1 MSFRGDDQRRYG
13 HVPPVQ
19 YPVANQSNDHAS
31 YPTRRPS
38 FNQGDD
44 AALFGSAQSSSQVF
58 QNAPLLPPPPPA
70 RGEEELFLTS
80 PTEPSSSISN
90 FAPSYQNQYQ
100 PSSPYQLS
108 SPSSYNPQHFARSQS
123 TSLPYHP
130 AQQPQYSNLI
140 QPSSSLTQ
148 QALRQSTTN
157 YTPQAYNP
165 AAYASTAVP
174 QRNAT
179 YHGYNN
185 YSSHYAP
192 SQAAY
197 GSPSTAYSP
206 AFPSS
211 SQATTPATPQ
221 YENPLPSPPLH
232 NVSSSSQVSSYDP
245 SAYSPSYNSTPY
257 GTYSPNT
264 NSPAL
269 TTPYSAAS
277 DSAPYPHVSQM
288 PAGPGYSV
296 NDPTSFYN
304 RTSRS
309 NSRTSQLPSPPPQSS
324 SGIQR
329 HPTNAPLPSRPI
341 DAHQD
346 GLLWNS
352 NGAARDDDL
361 TDELLAQDTI
371 IQDIEAELGG
381 SVRRDRPTPINGAQ
395 LSDEDIEHLRQYD
408 PNTPTSDP
416 TRAST
421 SVQVQSSASNVRY
434 PYRLEEESDPEG
446 TAGVLAM
453 QQAEMEDRR
462 FSGAPYPHADL
473 IPVPS
478 DHGGRRQD
486 DEESSDSDFGGM
498 DLGLFSG
505 GYAGNLTYGNDVGLT
520 DDRPLP
526 ALPSYGL
533 FGGYEGQGGPAQALP
548 QADMDY
554 PGAGGLQPA
563 SSYRPPAEDGEE
575 QASLHS
581 RQSGSESPYKD
592 DYPDI
597 FYHPGLSNRPLPA
610 LPMLDTLSLQPAATT
625 SQGQYQQDQ
634 SWGLDSRG
642 QGQEGL
648 EVYNALS
655 GPAHTQVERSISLT
669 SHTTTPPVQTPS
681 RSRTDAAEERR
692 RQYRQAQHGKQ
703 NSASFD
709 YETGSAVTYDMITL
723 PTGRKRKFLPSK
735 LTSQDL
741 KRCAEPWALSS
752 IANWM
757 REMTEGEPDL
767 KKKTIEEGLIK
778 LFTSKVPTMNVA
790 DAETLSARV
799 VTMMLESGI
808 LVPEEEWVKF
818 APGSISGVL
827 WQLSASGCYAPKL
840 HECES
845 PGRCYSYHCTRTLK
859 KANLDDLLAED
870 SVKQEDWA
878 TFFKLTKESI
888 EGKHKKEIERQNV
901 LHEIVTSEEGYMNQL
916 EVLRVLYRDRL
927 RTLQPPIIAPAKID
941 KFLKTVFG
949 KVDGV
954 QETNKDHLLAQL
966 KYRQQEQGPWIV
978 GFSDLFREWIRKAR
992 DVYIEYASSYPYA
1005 TFLVRREADR
1015 NILFRQFLEQV
1026 RNHKR
1031 SERLDWTHFLKTPIT
1046 RLQRYSFLLTT
1057 VEKNMLQDSE
1067 EKTNLTKAIQEI
1079 HAVTLECDQR
1089 VAEMQKKVE
1098 MMELSSMLVLRPG
1111 FQAMLHLDH
1120 LGRELLFQGDLQRM
1134 GSKGVRWVE
1143 THALLFDHYL
1153 ILAKTVSLKD
1163 GRGEKKY
1170 DVSKEVSPRP
1180 ALYFWSDGR

>member
-19 YPVANQSNDHAS
+19 YPIAGQPTDHSS
-31 YPTRRPS
+31 YPARRPS
-38 FNQGDD
+38 FDRGDD
-44 AALFGSAQSSSQVF
+44 AALFGSGQSPAPAF
-58 QNAPLLPPPPPA
+58 QNAPS
-70 RGEEELFLTS
+70 RGEDELFLTS
-80 PTEPSSSISN
+80 PTDPSASMGNFSSYHNQYPPSSSI
-90 FAPSYQNQYQ
+90 Q
-100 PSSPYQLS
+100 PT
-108 SPSSYNPQHFARSQS
+108 SPSTYNPQQFSRSQS
-123 TSLPYHP
+123 TSLPFHP
-130 AQQPQYSNLI
+130 APQAQYSGAAFAQHIPPQTNV
-140 QPSSSLTQ
+140 
-148 QALRQSTTN
+148 N

-165 AAYASTAVP
+165 AAYASAAAVP
-174 QRNAT
+174 QRNPT

-185 YSSHYAP
+185 YSPQYASQPGYP
-192 SQAAY
+192 SPGAQ
-197 GSPSTAYSP
+197 YSP
-206 AFPSS
+206 AFAHPTQPPTAAVPQYEAALPSPPIHSASS
-211 SQATTPATPQ
+211 SQAPT
-221 YENPLPSPPLH
+221 
-232 NVSSSSQVSSYDP
+232 YDP
-245 SAYSPSYNSTPY
+245 SAYSGSYNPTNYGNYSST
-257 GTYSPNT
+257 G

-269 TTPYSAAS
+269 TPYSAAS
-277 DSAPYPHVSQM
+277 NSSALYPSFPQT
-288 PAGPGYSV
+288 PATGSGYSAS
-296 NDPTSFYN
+296 DPNSFYN

-309 NSRTSQLPSPPPQSS
+309 NSRASELPSPAPQQPTTTL
-324 SGIQR
+324 QR
-329 HPTNAPLPSRPI
+329 HPTNAPLPTRPH
-341 DAHQD
+341 DLQQNDMH
-346 GLLWNS
+346 WSS
-352 NGAARDDDL
+352 NGASREDDL
-361 TDELLAQDTI
+361 IDEQLAQDNI

-381 SVRRDRPTPINGAQ
+381 SSRRDRPAPINGAQ
-395 LSDEDIEHLRQYD
+395 LSDEDMEHLRHYD
-408 PNTPTSDP
+408 PMTPTSNP
-416 TRAST
+416 SGGAAIPQPLGNNS
-421 SVQVQSSASNVRY
+421 RY

-462 FSGAPYPHADL
+462 FSGAPYPDADL
-473 IPVPS
+473 IPTRSS
-478 DHGGRRQD
+478 DHLNNIAQ
-486 DEESSDSDFGGM
+486 EESSSDGDFGGM

-526 ALPSYGL
+526 VPPLYDALGAYGSRSL
-533 FGGYEGQGGPAQALP
+533 AAQTLP

-563 SSYRPPAEDGEE
+563 NAYRPPVDDGEE

-581 RQSGSESPYKD
+581 RQSGSESPFKD

-597 FYHPGLSNRPLPA
+597 FYHPGMSSRPLPA
-610 LPMLDTLSLQPAATT
+610 LPMLDTLSLQPP
-625 SQGQYQQDQ
+625 SSSSGQGQYQHNQ
-634 SWGLDSRG
+634 SWAPDSGRA
-642 QGQEGL
+642 QEGL
-648 EVYNALS
+648 EVYNTPGSAQS
-655 GPAHTQVERSISLT
+655 QVERSISFS
-669 SHTTTPPVQTPS
+669 SHTTTPAVHAPS
-681 RSRTDAAEERR
+681 RSRTDAADERR
-692 RQYRQAQHGKQ
+692 RQYRQAQQPKAG
-703 NSASFD
+703 SGSFN
-709 YETGSAVTYDMITL
+709 YEAESAVSYDMITL
-723 PTGRKRKFLPSK
+723 PTGRKRKFIPSK
-735 LTSQDL
+735 LTSQDM
-741 KRCAEPWALSS
+741 KRCVEPWALSS
-752 IANWM
+752 IASWI
-757 REMTEGEPDL
+757 RDMTEGEPDL
-767 KKKTIEEGLIK
+767 KQKTIEEGLVK
-778 LFTSKVPTMNVA
+778 LFTAKVPTMNVA

-799 VTMMLESGI
+799 VTVMRESGI
-808 LVPEEEWVKF
+808 LVPEEEWVKL

-827 WQLSASGCYAPKL
+827 WQLSGSGCYAPKL
-840 HECES
+840 HEQEC

-859 KANLDDLLAED
+859 KANLDDLLSED

-927 RTLQPPIIAPAKID
+927 RTLQPPIIPPGKID

-949 KVDGV
+949 KVDAV

-966 KYRQQEQGPWIV
+966 KYRQQEQGPWIT
-978 GFSDLFREWIRKAR
+978 GYSDLFREWIRKAR

-1046 RLQRYSFLLTT
+1046 RLQRYTFLLST

-1067 EKTNLTKAIQEI
+1067 EKSNLTKAIQEI

-1089 VAEMQKKVE
+1089 VAEMQKQVE
-1098 MMELSSMLVLRPG
+1098 MMELNSMLVLRPG
-1111 FQAMLHLDH
+1111 FQAMLNLDH

-1143 THALLFDHYL
+1143 SHALLFDHYL

-1170 DVSKEVSPRP
+1170 DVSKEVRRRVFIPT
-1180 ALYFWSDGR
+1180 F